1 VELIEN
7 EYSTQPF
14 TSDLNIQKG
23 EFALFK
29 ETKMESNQFNLK
41 RIVGLKSH
49 LRPSLVLALFA

>member
-7 EYSTQPF
+7 EYSTQLF

-41 RIVGLKSH
+41 RIGGLNTH
-49 LRPSLVLALFA
+49 LRSSPVLVLFA